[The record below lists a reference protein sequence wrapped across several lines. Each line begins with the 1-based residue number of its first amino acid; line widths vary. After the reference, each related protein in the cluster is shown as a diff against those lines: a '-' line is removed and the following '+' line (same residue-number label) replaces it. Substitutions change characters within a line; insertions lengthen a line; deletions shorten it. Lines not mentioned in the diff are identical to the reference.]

1 MQTIA
6 QVQNVHAQLVNT
18 IQAGIVDAQVYFPFV
33 GEFAKDMLLIRNGL
47 EYATLQVKDGFVVK
61 TPVRALQ
68 AEAIR
73 LNREWFTV

>member
-1 MQTIA
+1 
-6 QVQNVHAQLVNT
+6 
-18 IQAGIVDAQVYFPFV
+18 
-33 GEFAKDMLLIRNGL
+33 MLLIRNGL